1 MLFFHTFSDKHC
13 TWHDDQ
19 LANSHYAR
27 NCSSSQ
33 SQPRS
38 LLFVFLPGKGGQGRR
53 TLVPPSLLP
62 WIPPPP
68 RRLTSSPL
76 ALSHSHALRCSGR
89 RRRRCSVLR
98 PSSVR
103 PRFPFFGLICHEA
116 GERER
121 EGAERKVRCRGR
133 DSRLRQ
139 AGGQFSQSEHERF
152 FGQKQTSYP
161 KLCIPSSFKY

>member
-38 LLFVFLPGKGGQGRR
+38 LIVFLPGKGGQGRR
-53 TLVPPSLLP
+53 TLVPPFP
-62 WIPPPP
+62 GF
-68 RRLTSSPL
+68 LTSSPL

-103 PRFPFFGLICHEA
+103 PRFPFLALICHEA

-152 FGQKQTSYP
+152 FDQKQTSYP